1 MYPKRIGAITD
12 IDPANGVYGSLSSAE
27 QAQAQKQQQYYQQ
40 VQLMQ
45 QQQQHGSYDA
55 LQDKQSRSSTALV
68 SPCVVII
75 LPSMQSN

>member
-12 IDPANGVYGSLSSAE
+12 IDPVNGVYGSLSSAE

-45 QQQQHGSYDA
+45 QQQQQQHANYDA
-55 LQDKQSRSSTALV
+55 LQDKQSRGSTALV
-68 SPCVVII
+68 SVPLVLI
-75 LPSMQSN
+75 LSSI

>member
-12 IDPANGVYGSLSSAE
+12 IDPVNGVYGSLSSAE

-45 QQQQHGSYDA
+45 QQQQQHANYDA
-55 LQDKQSRSSTALV
+55 LQDKQSHGSTALV
-68 SPCVVII
+68 SVLLVLI
-75 LPSMQSN
+75 LSSI

>member
-12 IDPANGVYGSLSSAE
+12 IDPVNGVYGSLSSAE

-45 QQQQHGSYDA
+45 QQQQQHANYDA
-55 LQDKQSRSSTALV
+55 LQDKQSRGSTALV
-68 SPCVVII
+68 SVPLVLI
-75 LPSMQSN
+75 LSSI

>member
-12 IDPANGVYGSLSSAE
+12 IDPVNGVYGSLSSAE

-45 QQQQHGSYDA
+45 QQQQQHANYDA
-55 LQDKQSRSSTALV
+55 LQDKQSRGSTALV
-68 SPCVVII
+68 SVFLVLI
-75 LPSMQSN
+75 LSSI